1 MIYISAAH
9 SFILDVDDELIKQHF
24 TKAELQEIDDL
35 HGLHVP
41 SLSQEVIE
49 YLNKFKDKVG
59 YSYFVDMYSMY

>member
-1 MIYISAAH
+1 
-9 SFILDVDDELIKQHF
+9 VDDELIKQHF
-24 TKAELQEIDDL
+24 TKPELQEIDDL
-35 HGLHVP
+35 HGPHVP